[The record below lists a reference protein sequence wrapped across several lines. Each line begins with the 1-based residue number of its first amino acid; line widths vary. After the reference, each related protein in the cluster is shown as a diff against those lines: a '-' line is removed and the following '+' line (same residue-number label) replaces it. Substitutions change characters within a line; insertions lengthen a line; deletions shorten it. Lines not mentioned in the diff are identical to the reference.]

1 MKSFKII
8 LKNGVTET
16 IEAGHIELNDVLEKV
31 EVKDDK
37 GKVMEQY
44 YFNIEHI
51 SAIIP
56 QS

>member
-44 YFNIEHI
+44 YFNIDHI